1 MSPATVLRLN
11 AELVKILKLPE
22 VQKMYSSAGMEVIA
36 SSPEDAVSAM
46 RRQSDQLG
54 RIIRKLGLKL
64 D

>member
-1 MSPATVLRLN
+1 MRLN
-11 AELVKILKLPE
+11 AELVKILRLPE
-22 VQKMYSSAGMEVIA
+22 VQEMYSSAGMEVIA

-46 RRQSDQLG
+46 RRQSEELG

>member
-1 MSPATVLRLN
+1 MRLN

-22 VQKMYSSAGMEVIA
+22 VQEMYSSAGMEVNA
-36 SSPEDAVSAM
+36 SSPEDADSAM
-46 RRQSDQLG
+46 RRQSEQLG